1 MIILLIAAFAAFTIF
16 IALLIWPPARPV
28 IQLLGRFVR
37 GTLAGVVA
45 LVLLAIPA
53 AAQDSAA
60 AGLVAAVT
68 PLLIDLLAI
77 VLMAALTWAA
87 AWGKRKFG
95 IDIEAKHRDALHS
108 ALMTGARLAA
118 ARQLTGP
125 GALQLILDYV
135 RNSVPDALATLT
147 PSQAVLTDLADAKL
161 QEVLGTKVP
170 ELNQLIN
177 ATAREVSR
185 RNS

>member
-1 MIILLIAAFAAFTIF
+1 MTILLIAALAAFATC
-16 IALLIWPPARPV
+16 IALLIWSPARSV
-28 IQLLGRFVR
+28 IQLLGRCVR

-45 LVLLAIPA
+45 IVLLAIPA

-60 AGLVAAVT
+60 ADLVAAVT

-135 RNSVPDALATLT
+135 RKSVPDALATLA

-161 QEVLGTKVP
+161 QETLGTKVP
-170 ELNQLIN
+170 GLNQVIK
-177 ATAREVSR
+177 ATREIAQ
-185 RNS
+185 RND

>member
-1 MIILLIAAFAAFTIF
+1 MTILLIAAFAASATF
-16 IALLIWPPARPV
+16 IVLLIWPPAR
-28 IQLLGRFVR
+28 LATKFGRFVR
-37 GTLAGVVA
+37 SALAVVTA
-45 LVLLAIPA
+45 LVLLALPA
-53 AAQDSAA
+53 AAQDSPA

-125 GALQLILDYV
+125 GALQLITDYV
-135 RNSVPDALATLT
+135 RKSVPDALATLA

-161 QEVLGTKVP
+161 QEALGTKAP
-170 ELNQLIN
+170 GLNQLFN
-177 ATAREVSR
+177 AMQ
-185 RNS
+185 

>member
-1 MIILLIAAFAAFTIF
+1 MTMLLIAAFAAFAIF
-16 IALLIWPPARPV
+16 LALLVCPPARLA
-28 IQLLGRFVR
+28 ITFGRFTR
-37 GTLAGVVA
+37 SALAALMA
-45 LVLLAIPA
+45 LVLLAVPA
-53 AAQDSAA
+53 AAQDSPA

-95 IDIEAKHRDALHS
+95 VDIEAKHRDALHS

-118 ARQLTGP
+118 ARQLTGL

-135 RNSVPDALATLT
+135 RKSVPDALASLA

-161 QEVLGTKVP
+161 QEALGTKV
-170 ELNQLIN
+170 LGLGQLTNMIQEH
-177 ATAREVSR
+177 AKRTG
-185 RNS
+185 

>member
-1 MIILLIAAFAAFTIF
+1 MTIFLMIVAFAAVTTF
-16 IALLIWPPARPV
+16 IARLIWQPA
-28 IQLLGRFVR
+28 QLAVVCFGSFTR
-37 GTLAGVVA
+37 GTLAALMA
-45 LVLLAIPA
+45 LVLLAVPA
-53 AAQDSAA
+53 AAEDSPA

-95 IDIEAKHRDALHS
+95 VDIEAKHRDALHS

-118 ARQLTGP
+118 ARRLTGP
-125 GALQLILDYV
+125 GALQLIMDYV
-135 RNSVPDALATLT
+135 RKSVPDAMATLA
-147 PSQAVLTDLADAKL
+147 PSQEVLTDLADAKL
-161 QEVLGTKVP
+161 QEALGVNDLG
-170 ELNQLIN
+170 LNQAIT
-177 ATAREVSR
+177 ATREIAQ

>member
-1 MIILLIAAFAAFTIF
+1 MTMLLIAAFAAFAIF
-16 IALLIWPPARPV
+16 LALLVCPPARLA
-28 IQLLGRFVR
+28 ITLGRFTR
-37 GTLAGVVA
+37 NALAVLMA
-45 LVLLAIPA
+45 LVLLAVPA
-53 AAQDSAA
+53 AAQNSPA
-60 AGLVAAVT
+60 AGLVAAIT

-125 GALQLILDYV
+125 SALQLILDYV
-135 RNSVPDALATLT
+135 RKSVPDALATLA
-147 PSQAVLTDLADAKL
+147 PSHTVLTDLADATL
-161 QEVLGTKVP
+161 QEALVRKAPGLK
-170 ELNQLIN
+170 
-177 ATAREVSR
+177 
-185 RNS
+185 

>member
-1 MIILLIAAFAAFTIF
+1 MTILLMIVAFAAFATF
-16 IALLIWPPARPV
+16 IACQIWRSASLA
-28 IQLLGRFVR
+28 IMSLGRLISGALMAIVAFV
-37 GTLAGVVA
+37 LPVM
-45 LVLLAIPA
+45 PA
-53 AAQDSAA
+53 AAQVSPA
-60 AGLVAAVT
+60 AGIVATVT

-95 IDIEAKHRDALHS
+95 IDIESRHRDALHS

-125 GALQLILDYV
+125 GALQLIMDYV
-135 RNSVPDALATLT
+135 RKSVPDALATLD

-161 QEVLGTKVP
+161 QEALGAKVRG
-170 ELNQLIN
+170 LNQLIK
-177 ATAREVSR
+177 ATREIAQ
-185 RNS
+185 RNG

>member
-1 MIILLIAAFAAFTIF
+1 MTILIIAALAAFATF
-16 IALLIWPPARPV
+16 IASLIWPPAR
-28 IQLLGRFVR
+28 LATMLGR
-37 GTLAGVVA
+37 LAGSALAVTMA
-45 LVLLAIPA
+45 LVLLAVPA
-53 AAQDSAA
+53 AARENPA
-60 AGLVAAVT
+60 AGLVAAVA

-95 IDIEAKHRDALHS
+95 VDIEAKHRDALHS

-135 RNSVPDALATLT
+135 RKSVPDALATLA
-147 PSQAVLTDLADAKL
+147 PSHAVLTDLADAKL
-161 QEVLGTKVP
+161 QEVLGTKAP
-170 ELNQLIN
+170 GLNQLIN
-177 ATAREVSR
+177 AMQEHAKRTG
-185 RNS
+185 

>member
-1 MIILLIAAFAAFTIF
+1 MTILLIAAFAAFATF
-16 IALLIWPPARPV
+16 IALLIWPPARLAFTLGHFTRGALAALMA
-28 IQLLGRFVR
+28 LL
-37 GTLAGVVA
+37 
-45 LVLLAIPA
+45 LLALPA
-53 AAQDSAA
+53 AAQDSHAT
-60 AGLVAAVT
+60 GLVAAVT

-125 GALQLILDYV
+125 GALQLIMDYV
-135 RNSVPDALATLT
+135 RKSVPDALAALA

-161 QEVLGTKVP
+161 QDALDTP
-170 ELNQLIN
+170 L
-177 ATAREVSR
+177 ATSLPKA
-185 RNS
+185 NT

>member
-1 MIILLIAAFAAFTIF
+1 MTMLLIAAFAAFATL

-28 IQLLGRFVR
+28 IQRLGRFVR
-37 GTLAGVVA
+37 GALAGVVA
-45 LVLLAIPA
+45 LVMLALPA
-53 AAQDSAA
+53 AAQDSPA
-60 AGLVAAVT
+60 AGLFAAVT
-68 PLLIDLLAI
+68 PLLIDLLAL

-125 GALQLILDYV
+125 GALQLIMDYV
-135 RNSVPDALATLT
+135 RKSVPDALATLA

-161 QEVLGTKVP
+161 QEALGTKAP
-170 ELNQLIN
+170 ALNQMIN
-177 ATAREVSR
+177 AIQDNAKRSG
-185 RNS
+185 